1 MMKQV
6 PFYLFI
12 IIGAIH
18 LAAVTFGLES
28 VSLLSKPLIM
38 MTLAGYYWAQTTKSD
53 YLFITA
59 MLFCWAGDVL
69 LMYQQAEIFFML
81 GLTSFLIG
89 HMLYI
94 FAYRKFR
101 FRKSINTL
109 LPTQRIRYALPII
122 LAGTGLVTVLYPFLG
137 SLKVPVM
144 IYALVITIMTLQAL
158 FRFGFTNTRSFA
170 FILIGAL
177 LFMTSD
183 SLLAVNKFMT
193 PWPFASLSIMAT
205 YIAAQ
210 FLIVEGVLAHPKE

>member
-1 MMKQV
+1 MKQV

-12 IIGAIH
+12 IIGIVN
-18 LAAVTFGLES
+18 LIAVTVNLEF
-28 VSLLSKPLIM
+28 VNLISKPLIM
-38 MTLAGYYWAQTTKSD
+38 VSLVGYYWTQAGKPD

-89 HMLYI
+89 HVLYI

-101 FRKSINTL
+101 FRNSINPL
-109 LPTQRIRYALPII
+109 LPTQKIRYALPII
-122 LAGTGLVTVLYPFLG
+122 LAGTGLVTVLYPFLSG
-137 SLKVPVM
+137 LKVPVM
-144 IYALVITIMTLQAL
+144 MYALVITIMTLQAL
-158 FRFGFTNTRSFA
+158 FRFGLTSTRSFA
-170 FILIGAL
+170 LVLIGAL

-183 SLLAVNKFMT
+183 SLLAVNKFMM
-193 PWPFASLSIMAT
+193 PLPFASFSIMAT

>member
-1 MMKQV
+1 MKHV

-12 IIGAIH
+12 TIGIINVV
-18 LAAVTFGLES
+18 AVTVNLEF
-28 VSLLSKPLIM
+28 VNLLSKPLIM
-38 MTLAGYYWAQTTKSD
+38 VSLVGYYWTQAAKSD

-89 HMLYI
+89 HVLYI

-101 FRKSINTL
+101 FRESINLL
-109 LPTQRIRYALPII
+109 LPTQKIRYALPII

-137 SLKVPVM
+137 GLKVPVM

-170 FILIGAL
+170 LILIGAL

-183 SLLAVNKFMT
+183 SLLAINKFMT
-193 PWPFASLSIMAT
+193 PLPFASLCIMAT

-210 FLIVEGVLAHPKE
+210 FLIVEGVLAHTKE